1 MKCFAG
7 AGAGGAVKTVC
18 GISFLLPQSS
28 ADIPPTPYILHPR
41 WSLSH
46 IPATES
52 FGSDCTLCTLF

>member
-1 MKCFAG
+1 MKYFAG
-7 AGAGGAVKTVC
+7 GGWVD
-18 GISFLLPQSS
+18 SQNSLWHFLSPPLSS

-52 FGSDCTLCTLF
+52 FGSDRTLHTLF